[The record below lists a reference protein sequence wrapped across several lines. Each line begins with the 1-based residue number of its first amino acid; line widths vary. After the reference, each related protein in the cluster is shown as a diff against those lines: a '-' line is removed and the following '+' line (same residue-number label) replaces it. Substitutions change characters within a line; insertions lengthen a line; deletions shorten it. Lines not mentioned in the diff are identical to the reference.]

1 MGFKIAYFLIF
12 YPVSLLPHRVLY
24 FFSDIMSFVV
34 QHIIGYRKEVVVK
47 NLRSS
52 FPEISDQKIKEYTN
66 RYYHHLCDLIVESI
80 KNISITNEE
89 LLKRFSFE
97 NVELLNELY
106 ESNKSIVMMGGHYGS
121 WERYALA
128 ISICSQHK
136 QLAIYKPFKNKF
148 LNQKIKV
155 IRERFGVQMISMMM
169 TKKYFL
175 KDPEDL
181 KCITFGLDQWTPS
194 PKKAYWSKFLQQ
206 DTSFYQSAEILA
218 KEFDWAVVY
227 CGLDKYKRGHYRGT
241 FELLSDKAPTTSDGE
256 LTEAFIKR
264 LEANIER
271 DPPYWLWS
279 HRRWKKTKEEVFS

>member
-1 MGFKIAYFLIF
+1 MVFKISYYLLF
-12 YPVSLLPHRVLY
+12 YPLSLLPHRVLY
-24 FFSDIMSFVV
+24 LFSDIMSFIV
-34 QHIIGYRKEVVVK
+34 HYLIGYRKSVIVN
-47 NLRSS
+47 NLKKS
-52 FPEISDQKIKEYTN
+52 FPNSSDQEIKKYTN

-89 LLKRFSFE
+89 LLDRFSFE
-97 NVELLNELY
+97 NVEMLNELY
-106 ESNKSIVMMGGHYGS
+106 DKKKSVVVMGGHYGS

-128 ISICSQHK
+128 ISLSSQHK

-148 LNQKIKV
+148 LNQKIKL

-194 PKKAYWSKFLQQ
+194 PKKAYWSKFLHQ

-241 FELLSDKAPTTSDGE
+241 FELLTNQAPLTADGE
-256 LTEAFIKR
+256 LTEAFIRR
-264 LEANIER
+264 LEANIQR

-279 HRRWKKTKEEVFS
+279 HRRWKMTKEEVFS

>member
-1 MGFKIAYFLIF
+1 MGFKIAYFLLF
-12 YPVSLLPHRVLY
+12 YPLSLLPHRVLY
-24 FFSDIMSFVV
+24 LFSDMLCFLV
-34 QHIIGYRKEVVVK
+34 QHIVCYRKGVIVN
-47 NLRSS
+47 NLRKS
-52 FPEISDQKIKEYTN
+52 FPQSSNEEIAKFKN

-80 KNISITNEE
+80 KNISISNEE

-97 NVELLNELY
+97 NVELLNELF
-106 ESNKSIVMMGGHYGS
+106 EKKKSVVVMGGHYGS

-148 LNQKIKV
+148 LNQKIKM

-175 KDPEDL
+175 KNPEEL

-194 PKKAYWSKFLQQ
+194 PRKAYWSTFLHQ

-227 CGLDKYKRGHYRGT
+227 CGLDKYKRGHYKGT
-241 FELLSDKAPTTSDGE
+241 FELLTDNAPATKDGE
-256 LTEAFIKR
+256 LTESFIRK
-264 LEANIER
+264 LESNINQ